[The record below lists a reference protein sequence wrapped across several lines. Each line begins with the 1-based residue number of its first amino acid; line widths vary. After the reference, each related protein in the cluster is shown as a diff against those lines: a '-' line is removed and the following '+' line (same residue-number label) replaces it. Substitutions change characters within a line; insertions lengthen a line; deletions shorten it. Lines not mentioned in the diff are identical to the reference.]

1 MYETRPIMVLSHLTK
16 IIVKCIKNK
25 LKEVSSTML
34 STKDYQAGFKEGIST
49 KKKLAIVVN

>member
-1 MYETRPIMVLSHLTK
+1 MVLSHLTK